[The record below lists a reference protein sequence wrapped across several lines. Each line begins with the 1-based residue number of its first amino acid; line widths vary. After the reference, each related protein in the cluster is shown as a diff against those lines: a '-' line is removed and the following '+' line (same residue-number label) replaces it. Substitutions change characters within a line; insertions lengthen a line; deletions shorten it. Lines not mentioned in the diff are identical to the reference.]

1 MSSPLPLSHY
11 KTVTVDYMKDETA
24 STGGF
29 ELICEIDMSTL
40 EPFDVD
46 WSQYYRPR
54 KSVTPTDDIN
64 DYLFEVTRQSSVE
77 PCPGMFL

>member
-1 MSSPLPLSHY
+1 
-11 KTVTVDYMKDETA
+11 MKDETA

-54 KSVTPTDDIN
+54 KSVTPIDDIN

-77 PCPGMFL
+77 PCPGTVVI

>member
-1 MSSPLPLSHY
+1 
-11 KTVTVDYMKDETA
+11 MKDETA

-77 PCPGMFL
+77 PCPGMNYQMTLFYLYFSFVLLWLN